1 MKLIRKS
8 FVAAV
13 IFAVLL
19 CSLSLSASAATASIS
34 VSSKSPAVGS
44 NITVSINFSGGSI
57 YATEGEL
64 SYNSAVLQYLSGSD
78 TNGASGAI
86 KFSNYSGRTSYSIS
100 FKVIGVG
107 TSNLV
112 LSNCF
117 IADFDEQIIGRPSAS
132 TSISAVASGSSD
144 TGGSAT
150 QKSSNALL
158 KGLKISGGTL
168 TPAFSS
174 NIFTYNATLPNSTS
188 VMLVTAYTADSKAKW
203 TVEGDKNMKVGA
215 NKRVVVVT
223 AEDGT
228 VKRYTINAERLNE
241 NGTVSS
247 SQVTS
252 SETQQ
257 TEQAAQQNNVTVSLN
272 GADYTVNLSPE
283 KYTVAGFTLQSAEYG
298 GKEIPIFKS
307 ESGVRLAVLTASDGS
322 EGLYLLSD
330 DNISFV
336 RAESVKLSG
345 KDYLYIGVLENS
357 DTDTEKMSK
366 QSKTVA
372 GAEREVYLPD
382 SAAQSNAIVCFYA
395 INEKG
400 ELNLYYYDTDGDF
413 LFPYSDIT
421 AGKTIV
427 KTENKTADKSEKS
440 NDMIFKISLI
450 VSAALFVT
458 VIILLVLLI
467 SANKKKRKERYDF
480 TPPYIDQDE
489 LRF

>member
-1 MKLIRKS
+1 MKFIRKL
-8 FVAAV
+8 FVTAV
-13 IFAVLL
+13 VLAMLL
-19 CSLSLSASAATASIS
+19 CSFTVAVSAATASIS

-44 NITVSINFSGGSI
+44 SITVSINFSGGSI

-86 KFSNYSGRTSYSIS
+86 KFSNYQGRTSYSIS

-132 TSISAVASGSSD
+132 TSISAVASG
-144 TGGSAT
+144 GSAT

-174 NIFTYNATLPNSTS
+174 NVFTYNATLPNSTS
-188 VMLVTAYTADSKAKW
+188 VMLVTAYTADTKAKW

-228 VKRYTINAERLNE
+228 IKRYTINAERLNE

-257 TEQAAQQNNVTVSLN
+257 TEQAAQQNKVTANIN
-272 GADYTVNLSPE
+272 GDDYTVNLSPE

-336 RAESVKLSG
+336 RAERVKLSG

-357 DTDTEKMSK
+357 DTEKMPK

-382 SAAQSNAIVCFYA
+382 SAAQNSAVVCFYA

-440 NDMIFKISLI
+440 NDMLFKISLI

-467 SANKKKRKERYDF
+467 SSNKKKRKERYDF

>member
-1 MKLIRKS
+1 MKFIRKL
-8 FVAAV
+8 FVTAV
-13 IFAVLL
+13 VLAMLL
-19 CSLSLSASAATASIS
+19 CSFTVAVSAATASIS
-34 VSSKSPAVGS
+34 VSSKSPTVGS

-86 KFSNYSGRTSYSIS
+86 KFSNYQGRTSYSIS

-132 TSISAVASGSSD
+132 TSISAVAS
-144 TGGSAT
+144 GGSAT

-188 VMLVTAYTADSKAKW
+188 VMLVTAYTADTKAKW

-257 TEQAAQQNNVTVSLN
+257 TEQAAQQNKVTANIN
-272 GADYTVNLSPE
+272 GDDYTVNLSPE

-366 QSKTVA
+366 QNKTVA

-382 SAAQSNAIVCFYA
+382 SAAQNSAVVCFYA

-400 ELNLYYYDTDGDF
+400 ELNLYYYDIEGDF

-427 KTENKTADKSEKS
+427 KTVNKTADKSEKS
-440 NDMIFKISLI
+440 NDMLFKISLI

-489 LRF
+489 LKF

>member
-1 MKLIRKS
+1 MKFIRKL
-8 FVAAV
+8 FVTAV
-13 IFAVLL
+13 VLAMLL
-19 CSLSLSASAATASIS
+19 CSFTVAVSAATASIS

-78 TNGASGAI
+78 TNGASGRI
-86 KFSNYSGRTSYSIS
+86 KLSNYSGRTSYSIS

-107 TSNLV
+107 ASNLV

-117 IADFDEQIIGRPSAS
+117 IADFDEQRQDIPSVS
-132 TSISAVASGSSD
+132 TSINAVASG
-144 TGGSAT
+144 
-150 QKSSNALL
+150 
-158 KGLKISGGTL
+158 GGT
-168 TPAFSS
+168 T
-174 NIFTYNATLPNSTS
+174 NIN
-188 VMLVTAYTADSKAKW
+188 
-203 TVEGDKNMKVGA
+203 GD
-215 NKRVVVVT
+215 
-223 AEDGT
+223 
-228 VKRYTINAERLNE
+228 
-241 NGTVSS
+241 
-247 SQVTS
+247 
-252 SETQQ
+252 
-257 TEQAAQQNNVTVSLN
+257 
-272 GADYTVNLSPE
+272 DYTVNLSPE

-366 QSKTVA
+366 QNKTVA

-382 SAAQSNAIVCFYA
+382 SAAQNSAVVCFYA

-400 ELNLYYYDTDGDF
+400 ELNLYYYDIEGDF

-427 KTENKTADKSEKS
+427 KTVNKTADKSEKL
-440 NDMIFKISLI
+440 NDMLFKISLI

-467 SANKKKRKERYDF
+467 SSNKKKRKERYDF

-489 LRF
+489 LKF

>member
-1 MKLIRKS
+1 MKFIRKL
-8 FVAAV
+8 FVTAV
-13 IFAVLL
+13 VLAMLL
-19 CSLSLSASAATASIS
+19 CSFTVAVSAATASIS
-34 VSSKSPAVGS
+34 VSSKSPTVGS

-86 KFSNYSGRTSYSIS
+86 KFSNYQGRTSYSIS

-132 TSISAVASGSSD
+132 TSISAVAS
-144 TGGSAT
+144 GGSAT

-188 VMLVTAYTADSKAKW
+188 VMLVTAYTADTKAKW

-257 TEQAAQQNNVTVSLN
+257 TEQAAQQNKVTANIN
-272 GADYTVNLSPE
+272 GDDYTVNLSPE

-366 QSKTVA
+366 QNKTVA

-382 SAAQSNAIVCFYA
+382 SAAQNSAVVCFYA

-400 ELNLYYYDTDGDF
+400 ELNLYYYDIEGDF

-427 KTENKTADKSEKS
+427 KTENKTADKSEKL
-440 NDMIFKISLI
+440 NDMLFKISLI

-467 SANKKKRKERYDF
+467 SANNKKRKERYDF

-489 LRF
+489 LKF

>member
-1 MKLIRKS
+1 MKFIRKL
-8 FVAAV
+8 FVTAV
-13 IFAVLL
+13 VLAMLL
-19 CSLSLSASAATASIS
+19 CSFTVAVSAATASIS
-34 VSSKSPAVGS
+34 VSSKSPTVGS

-86 KFSNYSGRTSYSIS
+86 KFSNYQGRTSYSIS

-132 TSISAVASGSSD
+132 TSISAVAS
-144 TGGSAT
+144 GGSAT

-188 VMLVTAYTADSKAKW
+188 VMLVTAYTADAKAKW

-257 TEQAAQQNNVTVSLN
+257 TEQAAQQNKVTANIN
-272 GADYTVNLSPE
+272 GDDYTVNLSPE

-366 QSKTVA
+366 QNKTVA

-382 SAAQSNAIVCFYA
+382 SAAQNSAVVCFYA

-400 ELNLYYYDTDGDF
+400 ELNLYYYDIEGDF

-440 NDMIFKISLI
+440 NDMLFKISLI

-489 LRF
+489 LKF

>member
-1 MKLIRKS
+1 MKFIRKL
-8 FVAAV
+8 FVTAV
-13 IFAVLL
+13 VLAMLL
-19 CSLSLSASAATASIS
+19 CSFTVAVSAATASIS

-86 KFSNYSGRTSYSIS
+86 KFSNYQGRTSYSIS

-132 TSISAVASGSSD
+132 TSISAVASG
-144 TGGSAT
+144 GSAT

-174 NIFTYNATLPNSTS
+174 NVFTYNATLPNSTS
-188 VMLVTAYTADSKAKW
+188 VMLVTAYTADTKAKW

-257 TEQAAQQNNVTVSLN
+257 TEQAAQQNKVTANIN
-272 GADYTVNLSPE
+272 GDDYTVNLSPE

-357 DTDTEKMSK
+357 DTEKMPK

-382 SAAQSNAIVCFYA
+382 SAAQNSAVVCFYA

-400 ELNLYYYDTDGDF
+400 ELNLYYYDIDGDF

-440 NDMIFKISLI
+440 NDMLFKISLI

-467 SANKKKRKERYDF
+467 SSNKKKRKERYDF

>member
-1 MKLIRKS
+1 MKFIRKL
-8 FVAAV
+8 FVTAV
-13 IFAVLL
+13 VLAMLL
-19 CSLSLSASAATASIS
+19 CSFTVAVSAATASIS

-86 KFSNYSGRTSYSIS
+86 KFSNYQGRTSYSIS

-132 TSISAVASGSSD
+132 TSISAVASG
-144 TGGSAT
+144 GSAT

-174 NIFTYNATLPNSTS
+174 NVFTYNVTLPNSTS
-188 VMLVTAYTADSKAKW
+188 VMLVTAYTADAKAKW

-257 TEQAAQQNNVTVSLN
+257 TEQAAQQNKVTANIN
-272 GADYTVNLSPE
+272 GDDYTVNLSPE

-366 QSKTVA
+366 QNKTVA

-382 SAAQSNAIVCFYA
+382 SAAQNSAVVCFYA

-400 ELNLYYYDTDGDF
+400 ELNLYYYDIEGDF

-440 NDMIFKISLI
+440 NDMLFKISLI

-489 LRF
+489 LKF

>member
-1 MKLIRKS
+1 MKFIRKL
-8 FVAAV
+8 FVTAV
-13 IFAVLL
+13 VLAMLL
-19 CSLSLSASAATASIS
+19 CSFTVAVSAATASIS

-44 NITVSINFSGGSI
+44 SITVSINFSGGSI

-86 KFSNYSGRTSYSIS
+86 KFSNYQGRTSYSIS

-132 TSISAVASGSSD
+132 TSISAVASG
-144 TGGSAT
+144 
-150 QKSSNALL
+150 
-158 KGLKISGGTL
+158 
-168 TPAFSS
+168 
-174 NIFTYNATLPNSTS
+174 
-188 VMLVTAYTADSKAKW
+188 
-203 TVEGDKNMKVGA
+203 
-215 NKRVVVVT
+215 
-223 AEDGT
+223 
-228 VKRYTINAERLNE
+228 
-241 NGTVSS
+241 
-247 SQVTS
+247 
-252 SETQQ
+252 
-257 TEQAAQQNNVTVSLN
+257 
-272 GADYTVNLSPE
+272 
-283 KYTVAGFTLQSAEYG
+283 
-298 GKEIPIFKS
+298 
-307 ESGVRLAVLTASDGS
+307 GS

-336 RAESVKLSG
+336 RAERVKLSG

-357 DTDTEKMSK
+357 DTEKMPK

-382 SAAQSNAIVCFYA
+382 SAAQNSAVVCFYA

-440 NDMIFKISLI
+440 NDMLFKISLI

-467 SANKKKRKERYDF
+467 SSNKKKRKERYDF

>member
-1 MKLIRKS
+1 MKFIKKLS
-8 FVAAV
+8 VTAV
-13 IFAVLL
+13 VLAMLL
-19 CSLSLSASAATASIS
+19 CSFTVAVSAATASIS
-34 VSSKSPAVGS
+34 VSSKSPTVGS

-57 YATEGEL
+57 TVTEGTL

-78 TNGASGAI
+78 TNGASGKV
-86 KFSNYSGRTSYSIS
+86 KFSNYLGRTSYSIS

-107 TSNLV
+107 VSNLV
-112 LSNCF
+112 LSDCF
-117 IADFDEQIIGRPSAS
+117 IADFDEQRQDIPSVS
-132 TSISAVASGSSD
+132 TSINAVASG
-144 TGGSAT
+144 GGT
-150 QKSSNALL
+150 TKKSSNALL
-158 KGLKISGGTL
+158 KGIKVSGGTL
-168 TPAFSS
+168 TPAFSP
-174 NIFTYNATLPNSTS
+174 NVFTYNVTLPNSTS
-188 VMLVTAYTADSKAKW
+188 VMLVTAYTADAKAKW

-215 NKRVVVVT
+215 NKRVIVVT

-228 VKRYTINAERLNE
+228 VKRYTINAERLSE

-252 SETQQ
+252 SAEQQ
-257 TEQAAQQNNVTVSLN
+257 PTPTPEQNKVTAGVN
-272 GADYTVNLSPE
+272 GDDYTVNLSPE

-307 ESGVRLAVLTASDGS
+307 ESGVRLAVLTAPDGS
-322 EGLYLLSD
+322 EGLYLLND

-336 RAESVKLSG
+336 RAENIKLSG

-357 DTDTEKMSK
+357 DTEKMLK
-366 QSKTVA
+366 QNKTVV
-372 GAEREVYLPD
+372 GAEREVYVPD
-382 SAAQSNAIVCFYA
+382 SANRNSAVVCFYA

-400 ELNLYYYDTDGDF
+400 ELILYYYDTDGDF

-427 KTENKTADKSEKS
+427 KTQNKTVAESEKGK
-440 NDMIFKISLI
+440 DVLFKISLV
-450 VSAALFVT
+450 VSAALLVT
-458 VIILLVLLI
+458 VIVLLI
-467 SANKKKRKERYDF
+467 LLIAAKKKRNRGTDDF